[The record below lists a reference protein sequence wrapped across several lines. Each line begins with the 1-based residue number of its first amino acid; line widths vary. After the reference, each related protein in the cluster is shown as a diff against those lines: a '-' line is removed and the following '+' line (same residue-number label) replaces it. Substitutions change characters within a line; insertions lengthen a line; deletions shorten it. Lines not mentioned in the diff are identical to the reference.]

1 MDIQRKRLTITIND
15 AILKKIDNMVDG
27 IKVRNRS
34 HAIEILLSKVLREQ
48 GLKKA
53 FILAGG
59 KGTRMRPLTYEIP
72 KPLIPLHGRPIIE
85 HQIEHLKKFG
95 IEEVILGLG
104 YGAEKIIAHFADGRS
119 AGVKIKYVVE
129 KEELGTAGPMLLA
142 KDYLDET
149 FVMLNGDVLSKV
161 DLHEMY
167 DSHIT
172 SGAAATIA
180 LKEVDDPTAFGVAKL
195 RGNKILKFIE
205 KPKLEDAPSKLINAG
220 VYILSPDVFKYLPEN
235 KKQVMMETDVFPEIA
250 KDSGLY
256 GYVYDGP
263 WFDLGTPERY
273 TEAIE
278 KWK

>member
-1 MDIQRKRLTITIND
+1 MELQRQRLTITLD
-15 AILKKIDNMVDG
+15 DTILQKIDDKVDG

-34 HAIEILLSKVLREQ
+34 HAIEILLSKAMKEE

-72 KPLIPLHGRPIIE
+72 KPLIPLKGRPIIE

-95 IEEVILGLG
+95 IEEIILGLG
-104 YGAEKIIAHFADGRS
+104 YGAEKIIAHFADGRKL
-119 AGVKIKYVVE
+119 GVKIKYVVE
-129 KEELGTAGPMLLA
+129 KEELGTAGPMILA
-142 KDYLDET
+142 KEYLDEP

-161 DLHEMY
+161 DLYEMY
-167 DSHIT
+167 ETHIN
-172 SGAAATIA
+172 SNAVATIA
-180 LKEVDDPTAFGVAKL
+180 LKEVEDPTAFGVAKL

-205 KPKLEDAPSKLINAG
+205 KPKMEDAPSKLINAG
-220 VYILSPDVFKYLPEN
+220 VYILSPDIFKFMPKD
-235 KKQVMMETDVFPEIA
+235 KKQVMMETEVFPEVA
-250 KDSGLY
+250 KKSGLY
-256 GYVYDGP
+256 GYVYDGQ

-273 TEAIE
+273 DEAIK